1 MCDNSL
7 FCHKTISNPAKCPSW
22 FLGGLF
28 SRISASYPKS
38 NEAPPPLPLSLAA
51 SRSRFMVKNYGGEQ
65 QLFPPKRWRSTASLE
80 MLSDRW
86 LPLSAEQ
93 RTDGRSIRQKYWGMD
108 MDQCRRK
115 TRFTGSTQLTIK
127 CWKITKKS
135 QFTAKR
141 VTLLLFQNY
150 EKLEWAIL
158 CKIRVGHNVKN

>member
-65 QLFPPKRWRSTASLE
+65 QLFPPKRRSTASLE

-141 VTLLLFQNY
+141 CTLIFGL
-150 EKLEWAIL
+150 KLW
-158 CKIRVGHNVKN
+158 KIRVGHTV

>member
-51 SRSRFMVKNYGGEQ
+51 SRSRFMVKNYGEQQ
-65 QLFPPKRWRSTASLE
+65 QLFPPKRRSTASLE

-141 VTLLLFQNY
+141 CTLIFGL
-150 EKLEWAIL
+150 KLW
-158 CKIRVGHNVKN
+158 KIRVGHTV